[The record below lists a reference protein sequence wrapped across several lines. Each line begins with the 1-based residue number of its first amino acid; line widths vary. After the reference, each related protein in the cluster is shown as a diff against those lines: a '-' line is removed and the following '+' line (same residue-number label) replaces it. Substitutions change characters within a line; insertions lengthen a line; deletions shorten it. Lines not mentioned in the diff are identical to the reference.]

1 VSRQVPVGLR
11 PLTEDEIAYLESRG
25 RRADIIRNERMIQE
39 GEFDRMPE
47 QEPEG
52 EVSWEDEVHEM
63 TVAELKQELAAR
75 DLDTSGNKAE
85 LQARLSAAGPDD
97 EED

>member
-11 PLTEDEIAYLESRG
+11 PLTEDEIAYLETRG
-25 RRADIIRNERMIQE
+25 RRADIILNERMVRE
-39 GEFDRMPE
+39 GEFEKRASA
-47 QEPEG
+47 EP
-52 EVSWEDEVHEM
+52 EVSWEDEVHEL

-85 LQARLSAAGPDD
+85 LQARLTEAGPD
-97 EED
+97 ED